1 MINNFY
7 NYKIK
12 IKQININSDNLIIE
26 SNKGDIFITLI
37 KKGSIKCKI
46 FNESKQEVNLTY
58 LNENSLVTI
67 TGSDIKL
74 DINKSYNYLIN
85 DLKINNE
92 EKNIIVINKICVKN
106 NYVFNSDSSDSSD
119 ILEIIDSFN

>member
-67 TGSDIKL
+67 IGSDIKL

-85 DLKINNE
+85 DLEIN
-92 EKNIIVINKICVKN
+92 
-106 NYVFNSDSSDSSD
+106 Y
-119 ILEIIDSFN
+119 

>member
-85 DLKINNE
+85 DLEINNE

>member
-37 KKGSIKCKI
+37 NKGSIKCKI

-67 TGSDIKL
+67 IGSDIKL

-85 DLKINNE
+85 DLEIN
-92 EKNIIVINKICVKN
+92 
-106 NYVFNSDSSDSSD
+106 Y
-119 ILEIIDSFN
+119 